1 MKWCYMKVDNDMM
14 RRIPLYFKYLQNI
27 PQNIQALKLNAIAK
41 DLSIP
46 SKTVKGDIQIL
57 LGIERF
63 REINREELFQAV
75 YQHMLCKSASAVV
88 LVGVG
93 KIGKALLGYAGFSVY
108 GLDILAGFDINEQ
121 LIRKGVSG
129 KPVYPVNELEAI
141 CHRLNAKIAII
152 ATPGISA
159 QATCDALVRAG
170 IVAIWNFSSVQLK
183 APSHMMIFNERMT
196 DTLRSLAAYANTITQ
211 CDMSTDVQIGKD

>member
-1 MKWCYMKVDNDMM
+1 MQVDNDMM
-14 RRIPLYFKYLQNI
+14 QRIPLYFKYLQNI
-27 PQNIQALKLNAIAK
+27 SPKIETLKLNTIVN
-41 DLSIP
+41 DLIIP

-108 GLDILAGFDINEQ
+108 GLDILAGFDINEK

-129 KPVYPVNELEAI
+129 KPIYPVSEVDTI

-159 QATCDALVRAG
+159 QAACDALVRAG
-170 IVAIWNFSSVQLK
+170 IIAIWNFSSVQLK

-196 DTLRSLAAYANTITQ
+196 DTLRSLVAYANTVTQ
-211 CDMSTDVQIGKD
+211 YDMSTDAQIRKD

>member
-1 MKWCYMKVDNDMM
+1 MQIDNDMM
-14 RRIPLYFKYLQNI
+14 QRIPLYFKYLQNI
-27 PQNIQALKLNAIAK
+27 SSKIKTLKLNAIANG
-41 DLSIP
+41 LIIP

-57 LGIERF
+57 LGAERC
-63 REINREELFQAV
+63 REINREKLFQAV
-75 YQHMLCKSASAVV
+75 YQHMLCKSGSAVV
-88 LVGVG
+88 VVGAG
-93 KIGKALLGYAGFSVY
+93 KLGKAFLGYAGFSVY

-129 KPVYPVNELEAI
+129 KPVYPVSELDAI

-159 QATCDALVRAG
+159 QTTCDALVRAG

-196 DTLRSLAAYANTITQ
+196 DTLRSLAAYANTVTHY
-211 CDMSTDVQIGKD
+211 DMSTDAQIGKD